1 MFKLRTTSD
10 GSSNYMGTVKDFQ
23 VMSCAYPKDKREAS
37 KAVVRCGITSLDTVL
52 FVLCYLMFH
61 SVSGDET
68 DRHQSDGERTC

>member
-37 KAVVRCGITSLDTVL
+37 KAVVRCGITSLDTVVL
-52 FVLCYLMFH
+52 FCVI
-61 SVSGDET
+61 
-68 DRHQSDGERTC
+68 